1 MESTTRLALAL
12 VAATLL
18 VTLVAGT
25 AAACHD
31 PFCNGDDCSCGHST
45 GLLDGALH
53 DAVHEFHGVVL
64 GALAAGIGVALTVGH
79 RAVR

>member
-1 MESTTRLALAL
+1 MESTTTRLLL
-12 VAATLL
+12 VVVAATVL

-25 AAACHD
+25 AAACDD
-31 PFCNGDDCSCGHST
+31 PLCDTDCDCNHST

-64 GALAAGIGVALTVGH
+64 GTLAVGLGVTLTAGR